1 MFQRSSRAPRKAS
14 DIACIFVHAGAGYH
28 SKENEIHHLQAC
40 ADACKAGMAIL
51 RNGGSA
57 VDAVEMAI
65 RVLEDREITN
75 AGFGSNLGFDGVV
88 ECDAIVVDHFGR
100 SGACGAVAQIKNPIS
115 LARLLLD
122 HSTQTLSLR
131 RVPPNLL
138 VGPGATK
145 FAQEHDMSIVQYDT
159 LISNFARHRWQKWRA
174 DLAKAER
181 HRRREE
187 AKLFDKEQG
196 STAYFN
202 EHESYEKYR
211 SQHSMQMLQGAEALY
226 NEAQPMSPPPTDFPE
241 AESSSSKGP
250 STSSAVSTQDPFKD
264 DTGLTTPEFDADSH
278 PDVFSDPAG
287 PPYGNMANHPFANSS
302 SKLSPTGLSGSVRSN
317 KDGGHTSLED
327 DAAERDYFASLDEKH
342 ESLPRTSA
350 KFEASKTDDT
360 LSSLDSDETEVLS
373 PSTPQASSPSPPTS
387 PKSPDLHDLPQ
398 PAPKP
403 IPERPSFVPKHPQM
417 DSHEDHITDT
427 VGAIAFDNFG
437 NIACGASS
445 GGIGMK
451 HRGRIG
457 PAALVGTGATVVPV
471 HKDDED
477 KTCVA
482 TVTSGTGEHISTT
495 QASQVCS
502 DRVYRQE
509 SRGRDGKWESDVM
522 EEMIL
527 KGFIQ
532 NDFMGHPSVQHSD
545 SNGAIGLL
553 TVKATKDGAY
563 LYYAHNTDSFALAS
577 MHSDEAAPVCTMS
590 RSHSGG
596 SIAQGGRALKF
607 RRGSSSSRK
616 KG

>member
-1 MFQRSSRAPRKAS
+1 RKAS

-159 LISNFARHRWQKWRA
+159 LISNFTRHRWQKWRA

-187 AKLFDKEQG
+187 AKLFDNEQG

-211 SQHSMQMLQGAEALY
+211 SHHSLQMLQGAEALY

-241 AESSSSKGP
+241 AESSSSKRP
-250 STSSAVSTQDPFKD
+250 STSSA
-264 DTGLTTPEFDADSH
+264 
-278 PDVFSDPAG
+278 
-287 PPYGNMANHPFANSS
+287 
-302 SKLSPTGLSGSVRSN
+302 
-317 KDGGHTSLED
+317 
-327 DAAERDYFASLDEKH
+327 
-342 ESLPRTSA
+342 
-350 KFEASKTDDT
+350 
-360 LSSLDSDETEVLS
+360 
-373 PSTPQASSPSPPTS
+373 
-387 PKSPDLHDLPQ
+387 
-398 PAPKP
+398 
-403 IPERPSFVPKHPQM
+403 HPQM
-417 DSHEDHITDT
+417 DSREDHITDT

-509 SRGRDGKWESDVM
+509 SRGKDGKWESDVM

-532 NDFMGHPSVQHSD
+532 HDFMGHPSVQHSD
-545 SNGAIGLL
+545 STGAIGLL
-553 TVKATKDGAY
+553 TVKVTKDGAY

-607 RRGSSSSRK
+607 RR
-616 KG
+616 